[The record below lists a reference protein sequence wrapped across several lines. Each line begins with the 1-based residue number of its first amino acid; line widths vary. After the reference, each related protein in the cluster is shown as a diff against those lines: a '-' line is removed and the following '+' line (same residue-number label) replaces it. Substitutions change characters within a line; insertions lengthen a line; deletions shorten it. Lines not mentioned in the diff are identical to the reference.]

1 VVHELRPWQP
11 PREGSRRAP
20 LLSYGAPLGILIRRA
35 GVYVDR
41 VLWGGAK
48 PADLPNQ
55 LPAKIDLT
63 VNLKT
68 WQSMSPAR
76 QKSFQ
81 AAADKAIR
89 WSAAEHLKREVELA
103 ESFKKQGL
111 EIYTPNVGA
120 FREYAQKIY
129 LASDEAKEWP
139 KGMLEKI
146 NALK

>member
-1 VVHELRPWQP
+1 MVHELRPWQP

-68 WQSMSPAR
+68 ANAIGLTIPQSILTR
-76 QKSFQ
+76 
-81 AAADKAIR
+81 ADQVI
-89 WSAAEHLKREVELA
+89 
-103 ESFKKQGL
+103 Q
-111 EIYTPNVGA
+111 
-120 FREYAQKIY
+120 
-129 LASDEAKEWP
+129 
-139 KGMLEKI
+139 
-146 NALK
+146 